1 LKKAMDNLNTMK
13 NKMMKLKTVINN
25 FKILQST
32 REKEAPNLLNFV
44 FLILRVLI
52 KRKVVKA

>member
-1 LKKAMDNLNTMK
+1 MDNLNTMK